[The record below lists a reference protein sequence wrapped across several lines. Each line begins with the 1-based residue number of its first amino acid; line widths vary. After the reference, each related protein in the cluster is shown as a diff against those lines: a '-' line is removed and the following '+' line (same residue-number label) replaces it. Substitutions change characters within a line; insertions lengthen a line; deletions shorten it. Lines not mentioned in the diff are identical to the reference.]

1 MVIAMGHFDTGQ
13 NSLGIVTIQRPNSEN
28 ESELDPT
35 YWVSSDLQR
44 ITEVAIQDDGT
55 PVPNIT
61 STEPLSQP
69 WLNIISDV
77 QNDAINTTKLDW
89 RIWWSQ
95 STKKPTLVQ
104 TQVCDNLR
112 TFIIEID
119 FEHIMNEFNRLK

>member
-1 MVIAMGHFDTGQ
+1 MVIAIGHFDTGQ